1 MESPAIF
8 AAGSRQGLPLRQA
21 RRVYVMWVGQ
31 VTRALALH
39 RQRASCCNRRMKKPR
54 PLPCLPPRSRIL
66 AAALCAVLVL
76 LCAPFARAQGALNTI
91 EARVADFLRQQAI
104 GLPGEVSVEVSPL
117 DPNSRLP
124 ACATLEPF
132 LPAGTRAWGRISV
145 GVRCDSPVTWTAYLQ
160 ARVAVVADY
169 LVAARPLRA
178 GQILGPT
185 DLGQRRGDLATLP
198 DNTLTDA
205 TQAMGHHTRIAVAAG
220 SALRGDMLRVPHA
233 VRQGQ
238 AVSVIGVGAGFRVA
252 SEGRAMNNAGAGE
265 RVRVRLADGQVVSGT
280 AQAGGTVEIAF

>member
-1 MESPAIF
+1 MTK
-8 AAGSRQGLPLRQA
+8 PLS
-21 RRVYVMWVGQ
+21 
-31 VTRALALH
+31 L
-39 RQRASCCNRRMKKPR
+39 
-54 PLPCLPPRSRIL
+54 RSRPRRPHTVAAIL
-66 AAALCAVLVL
+66 GTALTL
-76 LCAPFARAQGALNTI
+76 LCAPGASARTADGPI
-91 EARVADFLRQQAI
+91 EARVAEFLRQQAN
-104 GLPGEVSVEVSPL
+104 GLPGEVSIEVAAL
-117 DPNSRLP
+117 DPNNQLP
-124 ACATLEPF
+124 ACAALEPF

-145 GVRCDSPVTWTAYLQ
+145 GVRCNSPVTWTAYLQ

-178 GQILGPT
+178 GQVLGPA

-238 AVSVIGVGAGFRVA
+238 AVTVIGAGAGFRVS
-252 SEGRAMNNAGAGE
+252 SEGRAMNNAAPGE
-265 RVRVRLADGQVVSGT
+265 RVRVRLGDGQVVTGT
-280 AQAGGTVEIAF
+280 AQAGGTVELAF